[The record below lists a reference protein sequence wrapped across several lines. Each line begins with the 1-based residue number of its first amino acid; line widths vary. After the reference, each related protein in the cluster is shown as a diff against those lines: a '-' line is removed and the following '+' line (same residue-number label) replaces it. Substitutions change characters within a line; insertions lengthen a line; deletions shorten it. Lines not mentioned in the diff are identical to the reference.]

1 MPCGAAAR
9 AFQRSFLALWPARV
23 CLALY
28 AALLMASQPLALD
41 LPARKIS
48 SSKVQA
54 HAAAAAAGASSSS
67 SLGFSSSSS
76 SSLMT
81 WAAAGGACRLHST
94 LALGCALPLL
104 LFTAASMLAAP
115 LASSSSGSLSKT
127 NNGNGSGKANQNKA
141 NAPLSATATLAVAA
155 LAAAPAAA
163 AQAALAWAP
172 KVPVE
177 KSHRHYSW
185 RNAALGICE
194 PGTGGIHAE
203 TSPCGCRYSLAQL
216 AALSATAAVG
226 SLMLA
231 RSAGAAASAALNRRL
246 ASRLRVV
253 QGAGS
258 LLFLLYA
265 ALAAATR
272 LSPPDR
278 WPTEVA
284 RGATAAA
291 AAAAS
296 GVLVVCLVL
305 APVAAASAARR
316 AEERRTAAQG
326 VEGGRGGGNGGG
338 GDGGEVRQQ
347 RQQR

>member
-9 AFQRSFLALWPARV
+9 AFQRQFLALWPARV
-23 CLALY
+23 CLALN
-28 AALLMASQPLALD
+28 AALLMISQPLALD
-41 LPARKIS
+41 LPARKIIGGSAIGGSEPS
-48 SSKVQA
+48 SS
-54 HAAAAAAGASSSS
+54 AAG
-67 SLGFSSSSS
+67 SSSS
-76 SSLMT
+76 SSLMS

-115 LASSSSGSLSKT
+115 LSSVSSSSSSKSNGKQT
-127 NNGNGSGKANQNKA
+127 NSS
-141 NAPLSATATLAVAA
+141 NAPLSAAATLAVAA

-172 KVPVE
+172 RVPIE
-177 KSHRHYSW
+177 SNTHDHRHSW
-185 RNAALGICE
+185 KDAALGICA
-194 PGTGGIHAE
+194 PGTGG
-203 TSPCGCRYSLAQL
+203 SRGNDGPPCGCRYSLAQL
-216 AALSATAAVG
+216 ACLAATAAVG
-226 SLMLA
+226 SLILA

-253 QGAGS
+253 QGCGS
-258 LLFLLYA
+258 LSFLVYA

-291 AAAAS
+291 AAVAG
-296 GVLVVCLVL
+296 GVLVMCLVL

-316 AEERRTAAQG
+316 AEERRAAAQG
-326 VEGGRGGGNGGG
+326 IEGGRG
-338 GDGGEVRQQ
+338 
-347 RQQR
+347 

>member
-1 MPCGAAAR
+1 VPCGAAAR

-41 LPARKIS
+41 LPARKLASAIF
-48 SSKVQA
+48 
-54 HAAAAAAGASSSS
+54 AAGAGAGSHAA
-67 SLGFSSSSS
+67 GAGPVPGTAPAPS
-76 SSLMT
+76 SSLMS

-115 LASSSSGSLSKT
+115 LSSSSPAASPS
-127 NNGNGSGKANQNKA
+127 GSGKTS
-141 NAPLSATATLAVAA
+141 NAPLSAATTLVVAA

-172 KVPVE
+172 GVPAGT
-177 KSHRHYSW
+177 HGHGW
-185 RNAALGICE
+185 RDAALGVCA
-194 PGTGGIHAE
+194 PGTGGGPRAGAAAA
-203 TSPCGCRYSLAQL
+203 PCGCRYSLAQL
-216 AALSATAAVG
+216 AALAATAAVG
-226 SLMLA
+226 SLALA

-246 ASRLRVV
+246 AQRLRVV
-253 QGAGS
+253 QGCGPLAS
-258 LLFLLYA
+258 LAFA

-291 AAAAS
+291 AAAAG

-305 APVAAASAARR
+305 APVAAAATARR
-316 AEERRTAAQG
+316 AEERRAAAQG
-326 VEGGRGGGNGGG
+326 VEGGRGGGGGG
-338 GDGGEVRQQ
+338 GGRSGGGGGGGGG
-347 RQQR
+347 